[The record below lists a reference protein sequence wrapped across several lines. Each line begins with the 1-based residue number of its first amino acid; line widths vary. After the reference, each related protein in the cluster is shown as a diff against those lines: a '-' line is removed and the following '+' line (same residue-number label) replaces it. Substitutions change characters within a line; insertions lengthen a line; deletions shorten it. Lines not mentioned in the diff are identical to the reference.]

1 MDPKNPGSNSLD
13 QNEQNPNVSD
23 PKKIHTVVV
32 NMDRDSRL
40 DPLFIINYPSF
51 KMTPLVAQ
59 SGQNSSGNEVVD
71 FTLVG
76 QIPDP
81 EDKPGSSNR

>member
-1 MDPKNPGSNSLD
+1 MDPNGPGS
-13 QNEQNPNVSD
+13 SD
-23 PKKIHTVVV
+23 SAKIHTVVV

-40 DPLFIINYPSF
+40 DPIFIINYPSF
-51 KMTPLVAQ
+51 KMTPLVTQ
-59 SGQNSSGNEVVD
+59 SGENISGTEVVD